1 MNTLTPTRL
10 LRSVHHCPRRTAYS
24 LLGSKVKR
32 EKLGE
37 LSPLVPSEGPVPGS
51 WDSFYGTALGSN
63 SIKELNLTNCGQLF
77 RKRWG

>member
-32 EKLGE
+32 EKFGE
-37 LSPLVPSEGPVPGS
+37 LSLLVPSEGPVPGLGILS
-51 WDSFYGTALGSN
+51 TELLWEATASKN
-63 SIKELNLTNCGQLF
+63 
-77 RKRWG
+77 